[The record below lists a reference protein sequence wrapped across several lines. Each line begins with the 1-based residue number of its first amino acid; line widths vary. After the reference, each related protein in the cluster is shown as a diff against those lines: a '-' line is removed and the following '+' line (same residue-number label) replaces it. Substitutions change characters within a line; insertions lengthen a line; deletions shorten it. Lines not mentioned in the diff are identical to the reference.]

1 MHIFLIRGEILLPKK
16 NTLPDSCA
24 KPFLVLCRDINS
36 WKNIHL
42 WSEERRER
50 RKRVERGAAKRES
63 VTENVEKMKK
73 KEKEK
78 LIVFA

>member
-1 MHIFLIRGEILLPKK
+1 M
-16 NTLPDSCA
+16 
-24 KPFLVLCRDINS
+24 CRYINF

-50 RKRVERGAAKRES
+50 RKRVEKGAAKRES

>member
-1 MHIFLIRGEILLPKK
+1 MERPYYLGKNIARFLCKANFKGMCRNIF
-16 NTLPDSCA
+16 
-24 KPFLVLCRDINS
+24 F

-50 RKRVERGAAKRES
+50 RKRVERGAAQRGS
-63 VTENVEKMKK
+63 VTENVENKMKMKK
-73 KEKEK
+73 KEK